1 MLMALTITYK
11 ITKLNYDGPG
21 KGDGK
26 NTKNRAE
33 AHMKALLLPKIRQ
46 CTQLSISRMGSTDLI
61 LDFSGNLWRED
72 NEVLVRQ

>member
-11 ITKLNYDGPG
+11 ITKINYDGPG
-21 KGDGK
+21 KVDGK

-33 AHMKALLLPKIRQ
+33 ANMKALLPKICQ

-61 LDFSGNLWRED
+61 LDFSGNLRRED